1 MRGNGGI
8 VVQVR
13 VTVQAGRRLPSI
25 LSVPTKRDL
34 TPQGCELDHP
44 ASYNQLGSAHRFLEN
59 FSAAETP
66 FTKYIELIPNDP
78 NPHDS
83 YAELLMKMGRFDD
96 SIKAYERPLAR
107 SELRRVVRRHRQRP
121 PARRAHRAGTRSV
134 RENRLR
140 SNSVPHGACLEGSG
154 GRAKGCRVCREGREV
169 HRPRVQLGI
178 RFSKDEG
185 RRMKEEGS
193 HARGGEQASAI
204 SLMCLWSVPQH
215 PPSTLRCGH
224 AFRSSR
230 Y

>member
-44 ASYNQLGSAHRFLEN
+44 ASYNQLGYAHRFLEN

-96 SIKAYERPLAR
+96 SIKEYERALSLDPNFVASYVGIGNAHLHAGRIERAR
-107 SELRRVVRRHRQRP
+107 E
-121 PARRAHRAGTRSV
+121 AFAKIA
-134 RENRLR
+134 
-140 SNSVPHGACLEGSG
+140 SVPILYLTALAWKEAGDARKAAAFAEKA
-154 GRAKGCRVCREGREV
+154 AKFTG
-169 HRPRVQLGI
+169 LA
-178 RFSKDEG
+178 FSSAYVS
-185 RRMKEEGS
+185 RRMKEEG
-193 HARGGEQASAI
+193 
-204 SLMCLWSVPQH
+204 
-215 PPSTLRCGH
+215 
-224 AFRSSR
+224 
-230 Y
+230 